1 MSSQTLCG
9 LAHTKAEISETMRQN
24 VEILKIRKLLIEVF
38 KLINTKNSFN
48 KVQHEDVSFAPYCLV
63 SFVDWEVVVFSKW
76 LTKPCTTKIL
86 WNNILK
92 HSAAKFAPFFSPK
105 NEAYSFSD
113 WLSWWCRDNY
123 KPLKTSLSESSYFY
137 WQPAMP
143 LYTHTQRHTEVV
155 WPGIDAVEVCF
166 FCVRLSQTTGAANAA
181 ISIQGS
187 IIARKSRLYVVCKQ
201 PFYPESTQG
210 KSAWHFSVYVMH
222 EWLMLMCICVIC

>member
-1 MSSQTLCG
+1 MKMFHSL
-9 LAHTKAEISETMRQN
+9 HTVWFLLLIG
-24 VEILKIRKLLIEVF
+24 KLLF
-38 KLINTKNSFN
+38 F
-48 KVQHEDVSFAPYCLV
+48 
-63 SFVDWEVVVFSKW
+63 KW

-113 WLSWWCRDNY
+113 WLSWCRDNY

-166 FCVRLSQTTGAANAA
+166 FFVCVCRRQLELPMQLFLSRGQSLLERAD
-181 ISIQGS
+181 
-187 IIARKSRLYVVCKQ
+187 Y
-201 PFYPESTQG
+201 
-210 KSAWHFSVYVMH
+210 M
-222 EWLMLMCICVIC
+222 

>member
-1 MSSQTLCG
+1 MFHSL
-9 LAHTKAEISETMRQN
+9 HTVWFLLLIG
-24 VEILKIRKLLIEVF
+24 KLLF
-38 KLINTKNSFN
+38 F
-48 KVQHEDVSFAPYCLV
+48 
-63 SFVDWEVVVFSKW
+63 KW

-92 HSAAKFAPFFSPK
+92 HSAAKFVPFFSPK

-113 WLSWWCRDNY
+113 WLSWCRDNY